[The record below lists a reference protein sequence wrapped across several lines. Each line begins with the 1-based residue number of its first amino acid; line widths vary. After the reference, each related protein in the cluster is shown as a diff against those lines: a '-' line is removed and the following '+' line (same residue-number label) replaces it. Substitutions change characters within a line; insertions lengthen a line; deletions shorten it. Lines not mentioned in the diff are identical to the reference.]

1 MKKKKIEFYRK
12 RNAKHRLTDN
22 TMISFERNEFIR
34 KLLLGKDSQVEISSV
49 LDNRSISSVSAVVSD
64 YDS

>member
-34 KLLLGKDSQVEISSV
+34 KLLLGIFASGDFIG
-49 LDNRSISSVSAVVSD
+49 LG
-64 YDS
+64 